1 MTTNQL
7 SAEQLLTCSPDGSQ
21 GWGLG
26 VGVQVRRTGPAR
38 SVGTYG
44 WDGGLGSS
52 WANDP
57 AEELVGIL
65 LTNQAWTSPAPPA
78 VHQDFWT
85 CAYGALA

>member
-1 MTTNQL
+1 MQPGWL
-7 SAEQLLTCSPDGSQ
+7 Q

-85 CAYGALA
+85 CAYRALA